1 MTTCR
6 AVIFDLFGTLVENFT
21 EAQYQSMLAGMAAAV
36 GAPPEDFARLW
47 GETAFA
53 RNVGQ
58 FPTSEA
64 NIATICRSLGVAATA
79 EQIHAAAELRWQAIL
94 DIAQPRPD
102 AAETLARLK
111 ARGVQTGLISDCGA
125 EGPRLWQQLPF
136 AGLVDAPVFSCV
148 VKLKKPDPR
157 IYALACARLGVAPHE
172 CVYIGDGGSR
182 ELTGAT
188 QMGMR
193 AVLLRVPWDH
203 LLMDGRPDAREWQG
217 LTVPALRDV
226 LALIE

>member
-1 MTTCR
+1 MTSCR

-21 EAQYQSMLAGMAAAV
+21 EAQYRSMLAGMAAAV
-36 GAPPEDFARLW
+36 SAPFDGFAQLW

-64 NIATICRSLGVAATA
+64 NIAAICRSLGVAATA
-79 EQIHAAAELRWQAIL
+79 EQLRAAAELRWQAIL
-94 DIAQPRPD
+94 DVARPRPD

-111 ARGVQTGLISDCGA
+111 ARGLHTGLISDCGA
-125 EGPRLWQQLPF
+125 EGPRLWQRLPF
-136 AGLVDAPVFSCV
+136 APLVDVPVFSCV
-148 VKLKKPDPR
+148 VKLKKPDQR
-157 IYALACARLGVAPHE
+157 IYALACTRLGVAPHE
-172 CVYIGDGGSR
+172 CVYIGDGGSY

-188 QMGMR
+188 QAGMH

-203 LLMDGRPDAREWQG
+203 LLMDGRPDAQQWRG
-217 LTVPALRDV
+217 LTVSALRDV
-226 LALIE
+226 LALI